1 MGTTPFGSATSSCHK
16 TSHAPFLPVRA
27 RFISFAALKFRTLS
41 AFKVASFSRSDL
53 ELLAGLAASGR
64 IRPVM
69 DRRFAL
75 EDAAEALRV
84 QGEFHARG
92 KSLVIP

>member
-1 MGTTPFGSATSSCHK
+1 
-16 TSHAPFLPVRA
+16 
-27 RFISFAALKFRTLS
+27 
-41 AFKVASFSRSDL
+41 
-53 ELLAGLAASGR
+53 
-64 IRPVM
+64 M

-75 EDAAEALRV
+75 DDAAEALRV